1 MSKLWRLKLIAF
13 SIHALFSVVIISIF
27 MLFVTQLWFPDILF
41 SLENVWQGLQILI
54 PVHAI
59 LGPLLTLILFVPGK
73 KGLIGDLITITTI
86 QLLALVYGAY
96 AIYGQR
102 PEVIVFAGDRF
113 EIIPSSKFD
122 RENFAEEFFHGVSI
136 PYPHI
141 VYSLP
146 AQTDKEQEKFIL
158 ENVQYQKMSERYRPL
173 KDYRD
178 AISIKALALSKI
190 VPSNEQ
196 SKANLEAFKEQYT
209 NKNILLFV
217 LEGTTTQAKIIILDN
232 NSLENLGY
240 LDIDPWTDY
249 IP

>member
-1 MSKLWRLKLIAF
+1 
-13 SIHALFSVVIISIF
+13 
-27 MLFVTQLWFPDILF
+27 
-41 SLENVWQGLQILI
+41 
-54 PVHAI
+54 
-59 LGPLLTLILFVPGK
+59 
-73 KGLIGDLITITTI
+73 
-86 QLLALVYGAY
+86 
-96 AIYGQR
+96 
-102 PEVIVFAGDRF
+102 
-113 EIIPSSKFD
+113 
-122 RENFAEEFFHGVSI
+122 
-136 PYPHI
+136 
-141 VYSLP
+141 
-146 AQTDKEQEKFIL
+146 
-158 ENVQYQKMSERYRPL
+158 MSERYRPL